1 MKRNALG
8 YKECSTRHK
17 VLWFSPS
24 KKQSDS
30 SASAVDFII
39 IKPVCCTCPFHNLPS
54 LNASQL
60 EKWSSWSCVYADEVM
75 QSDPG
80 TGMKLNL
87 HFCLHLLTETRFNF
101 QSNFHAS
108 TDCLRI
114 TRKIS
119 PLCKFWSICFIW
131 CKFKFTE
138 QHSYDLRWTET
149 GILSSISSKDIIKVI
164 CSQVNR
170 IIKTRPDNWTH
181 YSELC
186 HYLCI
191 LYESALMCIPNSNW
205 IQIFNQLRSSPDR

>member
-1 MKRNALG
+1 MKRNG
-8 YKECSTRHK
+8 IQVWECSTRHK
-17 VLWFSPS
+17 VLWCTAS
-24 KKQSDS
+24 KKQSDNNTP
-30 SASAVDFII
+30 AVFII
-39 IKPVCCTCPFHNLPS
+39 IKPICRTCPFHNLPS
-54 LNASQL
+54 LNAAQL
-60 EKWSSWSCVYADEVM
+60 EKWSIWSCVYADRVM

-101 QSNFHAS
+101 KSNFHAS
-108 TDCLRI
+108 TDRSRI

-131 CKFKFTE
+131 CKLKSTE
-138 QHSYDLRWTET
+138 QPSHDLRRIET

-170 IIKTRPDNWTH
+170 IIKNRPDYWTH
-181 YSELC
+181 HSKLC

-191 LYESALMCIPNSNW
+191 LYESAQLCILTVVTEYKYL
-205 IQIFNQLRSSPDR
+205 IK